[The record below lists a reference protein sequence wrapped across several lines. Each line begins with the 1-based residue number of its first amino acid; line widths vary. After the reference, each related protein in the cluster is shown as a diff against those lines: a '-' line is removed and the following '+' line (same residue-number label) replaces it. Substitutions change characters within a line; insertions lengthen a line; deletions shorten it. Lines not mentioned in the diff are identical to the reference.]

1 MEQFNGMSDGDINIS
16 DISKYIEYFNI
27 L

>member
-16 DISKYIEYFNI
+16 DISKYLEYFRV